1 MCRNENFEVL
11 DKNVAYIFRLL
22 KVFLFYFTFFCL
34 FFFSFSYL
42 LAAAVDLL
50 LGLLPVEE
58 FQRKHNRD
66 RKFLAGSS
74 QVHLR
79 EVFHSNF

>member
-1 MCRNENFEVL
+1 MWPTSSGFSM
-11 DKNVAYIFRLL
+11 
-22 KVFLFYFTFFCL
+22 FLFYFTFFCL

-42 LAAAVDLL
+42 FAAVVDLL

-79 EVFHSNF
+79 EIFRVFHSNF